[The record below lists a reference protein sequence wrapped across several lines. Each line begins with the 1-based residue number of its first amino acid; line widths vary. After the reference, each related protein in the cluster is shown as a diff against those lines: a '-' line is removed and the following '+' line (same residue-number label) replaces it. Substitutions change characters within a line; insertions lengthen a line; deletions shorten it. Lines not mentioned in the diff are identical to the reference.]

1 MRVLGQSVTE
11 LPKSPEEVELAV
23 IAGSTAAFSG
33 LLYMVGKEESGV
45 ERAAAWTAA
54 GVFILVG
61 VGASIKL
68 CLATK
73 K

>member
-1 MRVLGQSVTE
+1 MKVLGQTITE

-33 LLYMVGKEESGV
+33 LLFMVGKDQTGI
-45 ERAAAWTAA
+45 ERAAAWSAA
-54 GVFILVG
+54 GLFVLAG
-61 VGASIKL
+61 VGAAVKL